1 MLNKKRALTGWIAV
15 AIAAVGLGELA
26 QPAAAKLQYS
36 YAVKFVCGFN
46 RSNVGMLSDG
56 SWGGEATVKS
66 GNYATEINI
75 FNPSQENYLRKK
87 VLFVVR
93 EDRPV
98 GREPDYA
105 PVTVEDWIILPNCTA
120 TMDDCN
126 RIAELY
132 YGGPAAVP
140 TPLPLFIG
148 FLVIES
154 SYELDVTAVYTA
166 EACSDW
172 ITVGGAA
179 MCSSPPGIPGVAAF
193 GVGISIDVE
202 QIEGRKIPP

>member
-1 MLNKKRALTGWIAV
+1 MKRALFVTAFAVVVLIAGLSS
-15 AIAAVGLGELA
+15 AA
-26 QPAAAKLQYS
+26 QAAPTYS

-46 RSNVGMLSDG
+46 KSNVGILSNG
-56 SWGGEATVKS
+56 AQGGEATVKS

-75 FNPSQENYLRKK
+75 FNPSPDANIRKK
-87 VLFVVR
+87 FIHVVK
-93 EDRPV
+93 EGVPG
-98 GREPDYA
+98 GREPNFSGPAIHDFIA
-105 PVTVEDWIILPNCTA
+105 LPNCAA

-126 RIAELY
+126 RFAELF
-132 YGGPAAVP
+132 YGGPALVP

-154 SYELDVTAVYTA
+154 DQELDVTAVYTA

-172 ITVGGAA
+172 VVVGGAA
-179 MCSSPPGIPGVAAF
+179 MCSTPPGIPGVAAF

-202 QIEGRKIPP
+202 QIPGRLLQ